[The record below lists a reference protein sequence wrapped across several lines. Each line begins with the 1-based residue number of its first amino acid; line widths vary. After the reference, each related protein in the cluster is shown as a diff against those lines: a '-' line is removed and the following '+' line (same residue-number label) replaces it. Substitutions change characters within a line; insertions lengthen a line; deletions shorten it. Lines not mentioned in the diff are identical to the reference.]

1 MPILIDGPQGRIA
14 ADSLAFDNEGELE
27 KVVASQPN
35 LLETDDEE
43 PLALVNSQVTL
54 PEAGSL
60 DLLFVSEA
68 GLPVAVEVKLA
79 RNGESRREVVAQVVD
94 YVSALTSL
102 TVDELNQRVGGSL
115 EIALRSFD
123 AGSDID
129 EFDRPWQAVGANLR
143 AGLARVVLVL
153 DDVRPDLERI
163 VRFLSDHSN
172 LDVRLVTI
180 SKYAAQKVGILY
192 VPRIIITAQGKPAPR
207 PTSGPRPLRPELAQ
221 EIQAYDQ
228 MAASELQTRGN
239 TSWYRQI
246 RPPEWPA
253 GLRVHYEFV
262 YLHKGIGAELH
273 LENDRATSLTSLL
286 SQMAGRK
293 VGPTQSELQWDPKWS
308 RGKGRLMVR
317 YPRTEP
323 PDTIAKSMLDLIQLT
338 REPVARQVSELGIT
352 APVNVLEDGTSLGDH
367 SP

>member
-221 EIQAYDQ
+221 VIQAYDQ

-239 TSWYRQI
+239 ASWYRQI

-253 GLRVHYEFV
+253 GFRVHYEFV

-273 LENDRATSLTSLL
+273 LENDRATSLTPLL

>member
-221 EIQAYDQ
+221 VIQAYDQ